1 LIFSSRRT
9 KIPTLQPPRQLETL
23 DDLLAQAAHY
33 AEFCMRNSGKMAA
46 TLFLIGADGPLM
58 FLPAS
63 LADDGEKDDF
73 ATIARLMCIAYAAT
87 TCVMALE
94 SWMKLATPGEALD
107 MSERPSESFDRKEV
121 IVLMGESH
129 SGQKQKYLPIIRSD
143 NGKFFGFGEL
153 NMPVLDNIEGRFA
166 QLLPSEVATAEHRTL
181 AKAMLKIKGVNV
193 AKPGTTVRLTP
204 PRR

>member
-1 LIFSSRRT
+1 MIFSIRRS
-9 KIPTLQPPRQLETL
+9 KIPRLQPPRQLETL
-23 DDLLAQAAHY
+23 DDLLAQATHY
-33 AEFCMRNSGKMAA
+33 AHFCMRNSGKMSA

-63 LADDGEKDDF
+63 LADEDEKDDF
-73 ATIARLMCIAYAAT
+73 ATIARLMGIAYAAT
-87 TCVMALE
+87 SCVMALE
-94 SWMKLATPGEALD
+94 SWMKLATPGEELD
-107 MSERPSESFDRKEV
+107 LTERPSESFDRKEV

-129 SGQKQKYLPIIRSD
+129 TGLKQKYLPIIRSD

-166 QLLPSEVATAEHRTL
+166 QLLPPHVATAEHRTL

-193 AKPGTTVRLTP
+193 AKPGTTVCLTP